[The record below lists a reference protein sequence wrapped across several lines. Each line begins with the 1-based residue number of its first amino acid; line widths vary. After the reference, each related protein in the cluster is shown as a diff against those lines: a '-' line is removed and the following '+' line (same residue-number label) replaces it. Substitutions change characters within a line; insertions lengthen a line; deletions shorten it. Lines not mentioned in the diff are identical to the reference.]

1 MSSEQDITLKA
12 LQTALKMEI
21 DGKKFY
27 QKASQASKNMLG
39 KQLLKKLATEE
50 DAHRVVFQN
59 IFNAIKGKKGWP
71 DVKYVG
77 DGGRGLRTIFAEA
90 LENIVKNPKPI
101 TAELEAIKIAM
112 DLENK
117 TYDFYK
123 EHSAKTDYTAEK
135 QLYEDISMQES
146 EHYRVLQ
153 DYYEFLQDPA
163 QWYVKTEHTSV
174 DGG

>member
-1 MSSEQDITLKA
+1 MPNEQDTTLKA

-27 QKASQASKNMLG
+27 LKSSQSSKNDLG
-39 KQLLKKLATEE
+39 KKLLIQLAEEE
-50 DAHRVVFQN
+50 DAHRLVFQN
-59 IFNAIKGKKGWP
+59 IFDAIKAKKGWP
-71 DVKYVG
+71 DVKYTG
-77 DGGRGLRTIFAEA
+77 DGGRGLRTIFAKA
-90 LENIVKNPKPI
+90 LGKMDRNSKSIV
-101 TAELEAIKIAM
+101 AELEAVTIAM

-123 EHSAKTDYTAEK
+123 ERSAETTYEAEK
-135 QLYEDISMQES
+135 QLYEEIAMQEN
-146 EHYRVLQ
+146 EHHRVLQ

-163 QWYVKTEHTSV
+163 QWYIKTEHTSF

>member
-27 QKASQASKNMLG
+27 LKASHSSKNILG
-39 KQLLKKLATEE
+39 KQLLNKLAAEE

-59 IFNAIKGKKGWP
+59 IYDAIKAKKSWP
-71 DVKYVG
+71 DIKYVG
-77 DGGRGLRTIFAEA
+77 DGGQGLRTIFTEA
-90 LENIVKNPKPI
+90 LEGMRENSKPI
-101 TAELEAIKIAM
+101 TAELDAIKIGM

-117 TYDFYK
+117 TYDFYT
-123 EHSAKTDYTAEK
+123 ERSSKTTYDAEK
-135 QLYEDISMQES
+135 QLYEEIAMQES

-163 QWYVKTEHTSV
+163 QWYVKKEHTSV

>member
-1 MSSEQDITLKA
+1 MPNEQEITVKA

-27 QKASQASKNMLG
+27 SKSSQSSKNELG
-39 KQLLKKLATEE
+39 KKLLKQLAAEE
-50 DAHRVVFQN
+50 DAHRLVFQN
-59 IFNAIKGKKGWP
+59 IFDAIKAKKGWP
-71 DVKYVG
+71 DVKYTG
-77 DGGRGLRTIFAEA
+77 DGGRGLRTIFAKA
-90 LENIVKNPKPI
+90 LESREKNSKAIV
-101 TAELEAIKIAM
+101 AELEAVTIAM

-123 EHSAKTDYTAEK
+123 ERSVKTTYEAEK
-135 QLYEDISMQES
+135 QLYEEIAMQEN
-146 EHYRVLQ
+146 EHHRVLQ

-163 QWYVKTEHTSV
+163 QWYIKAEHTSV